1 MVELGGGG
9 ASPATL
15 EGRSRTEELQWGEA
29 KLVEGSIW
37 GGMGRTVPPRASR
50 EGAALMAP
58 TVVLGRSDG
67 AGKETTGLGASAIA
81 RERGVAVD
89 FGNVGAER

>member
-1 MVELGGGG
+1 M
-9 ASPATL
+9 
-15 EGRSRTEELQWGEA
+15 
-29 KLVEGSIW
+29 EGSIW

-67 AGKETTGLGASAIA
+67 AGKETTGLGASAVA
-81 RERGVAVD
+81 RERGVVVD
-89 FGNVGAER
+89 FGNVGGDL

>member
-1 MVELGGGG
+1 MAAAL
-9 ASPATL
+9 
-15 EGRSRTEELQWGEA
+15 LQQRWKGEA
-29 KLVEGSIW
+29 GPRSFGGERPSSWRVRFGEGQAE
-37 GGMGRTVPPRASR
+37 TVAPRAAS

-67 AGKETTGLGASAIA
+67 AGKETTGLGASAVA